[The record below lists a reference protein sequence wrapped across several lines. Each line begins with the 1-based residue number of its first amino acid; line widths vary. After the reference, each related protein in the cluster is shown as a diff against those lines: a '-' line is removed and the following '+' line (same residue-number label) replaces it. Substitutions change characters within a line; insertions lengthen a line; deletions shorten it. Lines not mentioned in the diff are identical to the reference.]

1 MERTLHFV
9 LSTIADG
16 KRNILYSFPQL
27 TREQTEEG
35 TISTWLKFLVN
46 PKPYNDVFHTD
57 RIIYFW
63 TSTEGNCYSMVVRDQ
78 KEKGSAKVY
87 TLFTG
92 YYAVCRGR
100 ELVEAWKKLEGL
112 FTAGQPT
119 DEEVKAVL
127 DTVQLRREVGERVL
141 NPEGEIGYVTYD
153 SEEGLYK
160 RLANIEQRS
169 YASYRRIALIPAE
182 EVSEESPVGVDRI
195 TEPIRLIYYI
205 DYPLPKGVTVSQ
217 TSIRAGD
224 VLKITYSK
232 PGFAPITVP
241 VRIDGVSNP
250 HITLKAPRMQ
260 ILVPRTI
267 NFGHVVQL
275 ECVDAEGNPVNDVRI
290 NTRGNRCEVRPGN
303 LIFFEEPKD
312 GYVISVLRTSVG
324 RVSRV
329 TITKAD
335 LDAGYKQLVFHD
347 SHGGTFDDDE
357 HKSSVPRSVMYLLS
371 VIVGLYLLYA
381 AAMGLRSGTVWP
393 FEETPPQTGQAAPQP
408 SPSDAAPQP

>member
-1 MERTLHFV
+1 MEEKIRFV
-9 LSTIADG
+9 LSEISNG

-27 TREQTEEG
+27 THEETEGE
-35 TISTWLKFLVN
+35 TVPAWLKFIVN
-46 PKPYNDVFHTD
+46 PKPHADAFRSG
-57 RIIYFW
+57 RIFFFW
-63 TSTEGNCYSMVVRDQ
+63 TSTEGNCYSMMVRD
-78 KEKGSAKVY
+78 KEIKSNAKVY

-92 YYAVCRGR
+92 YYAVCDGR
-100 ELVEAWKKLEGL
+100 ELVEAFDRLNALCVRGNPSDSDVQAIL
-112 FTAGQPT
+112 SA
-119 DEEVKAVL
+119 
-127 DTVQLRREVGERVL
+127 VQLRREVGERVL

-153 SEEGLYK
+153 SEEGLCK
-160 RLANIEQRS
+160 RLANIEQRA
-169 YASYRRIALIPAE
+169 YAPYRRIALVPAQDAPAE
-182 EVSEESPVGVDRI
+182 PVNGYEHV

-232 PGFAPITVP
+232 PGFAPVTVP

-250 HITLKAPRMQ
+250 HITLKAPRLQ
-260 ILVPRTI
+260 ILVPSSI

-275 ECVDAEGNPVNDVRI
+275 DCVDAEGNPVTDVRI

-303 LIFFEEPKD
+303 LIFFEESKD

-335 LDAGYKQLVFHD
+335 LEAGYKQLVFHD

-357 HKSSVPRSVMYLLS
+357 RKSSAPKRVMYLLS

-393 FEETPPQTGQAAPQP
+393 FEKTPPQTEQAAPQP
-408 SPSDAAPQP
+408 